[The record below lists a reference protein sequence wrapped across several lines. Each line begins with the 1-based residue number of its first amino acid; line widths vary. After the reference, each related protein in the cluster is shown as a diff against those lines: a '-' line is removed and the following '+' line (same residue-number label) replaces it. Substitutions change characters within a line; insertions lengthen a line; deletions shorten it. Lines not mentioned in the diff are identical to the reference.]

1 MLCTTHSGGND
12 TFLPVIESC
21 ETAAAVEV
29 GVGPAE
35 VGKWRIAEQNWKIA
49 SRQKIE
55 DRRKMALH
63 TERDDSTQTN
73 REKTH
78 VVVGNDRQK
87 INNYH

>member
-1 MLCTTHSGGND
+1 
-12 TFLPVIESC
+12 
-21 ETAAAVEV
+21 
-29 GVGPAE
+29 
-35 VGKWRIAEQNWKIA
+35 
-49 SRQKIE
+49 
-55 DRRKMALH
+55 MALH